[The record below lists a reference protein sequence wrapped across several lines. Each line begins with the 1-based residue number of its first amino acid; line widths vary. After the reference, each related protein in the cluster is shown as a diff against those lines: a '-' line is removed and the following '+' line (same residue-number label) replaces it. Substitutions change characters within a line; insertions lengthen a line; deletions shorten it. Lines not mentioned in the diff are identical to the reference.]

1 MQTEDGLLKVFSVGL
16 VLSTVFTAATL
27 ALATP
32 LTWAQYGLFGAYD
45 PRQQETLWNEAIYL
59 QSSGQHSEAIEK
71 LKRAAH
77 LSRINDGLNAKSQLP
92 YLRAEIVSHRA
103 LEQLAIADERQAYM
117 SRIETTTI
125 PSGPEKVE
133 ALLAQAE
140 WHQYALLH
148 DIDEEE
154 ETTARMTKAWNFYRR
169 ALNESIATYG
179 EESEALIPALEGMV
193 RAQYLL
199 ASHRGI
205 GAAMPGKMN
214 RDATNY
220 AAGKAFFKRGL
231 SVLVAMQQLNRDS
244 LGVSREI
251 QAEDLLRMGD
261 WAWWTGN
268 RMNAISFY
276 QDALAL
282 ANGKNLAESEETPS
296 ATEEAVLDKT
306 REELAG
312 DAETTLPSN
321 APKTEIPNG
330 ELGDTIAQIESTTIA
345 DVQQDLPEAAKLS
358 DPVVE
363 ASKDDAGQSE
373 AAMAASSAEPYPAF
387 RILDAPVA
395 LPAVP
400 GFDPVL
406 DIKQGEP
413 ADSDLVVSF
422 NISATGKAVNLERIQ
437 FPVVEGPRG
446 PERVLRRLKKM
457 RFRPVFEDGKPVES
471 ETITWVFEP
480 KYWAMP
486 GSVTTEAST

>member
-1 MQTEDGLLKVFSVGL
+1 MKVFSAGL
-16 VLSTVFTAATL
+16 ALSTALTVATL
-27 ALATP
+27 TLTAP
-32 LTWAQYGLFGAYD
+32 MTWAQDGLFGAYD

-103 LEQLAIADERQAYM
+103 LEQLAMADERQAYL
-117 SRIETTTI
+117 SRIESTTI

-140 WHQYALLH
+140 WHQYALLQN
-148 DIDEEE
+148 IDEEE
-154 ETTARMTKAWNFYRR
+154 ETTARMGKAWNFYRR

-199 ASHRGI
+199 AGHRGI
-205 GAAMPGKMN
+205 GAAMPGKMD

-220 AAGKAFFKRGL
+220 AAGKATFKRGL

-282 ANGKNLAESEETPS
+282 ANGENLAESEASASEESALDTANDEPEINAESTPTS
-296 ATEEAVLDKT
+296 
-306 REELAG
+306 
-312 DAETTLPSN
+312 DAPE
-321 APKTEIPNG
+321 TEISNTERAGSIAPN
-330 ELGDTIAQIESTTIA
+330 ESTLIA
-345 DVQQDLPEAAKLS
+345 DVQQDLSEAATLS
-358 DPVVE
+358 DSIVE
-363 ASKDDAGQSE
+363 APEDDGGQSE
-373 AAMAASSAEPYPAF
+373 SEMAASSTESYPVF
-387 RILDAPVA
+387 RILDIPVA

-413 ADSDLVVSF
+413 AEGDLVVSF

-437 FPVVEGPRG
+437 FPVVEGTRG

-457 RFRPVFEDGKPVES
+457 RFRPVFQDGKPVES

-480 KYWAMP
+480 KHWAMP
-486 GSVTTEAST
+486 GAVTTEAST

>member
-1 MQTEDGLLKVFSVGL
+1 MKVFSTGL
-16 VLSTVFTAATL
+16 ALSTALTVATL
-27 ALATP
+27 TLTAP
-32 LTWAQYGLFGAYD
+32 MTWAQDGLFGAYD
-45 PRQQETLWNEAIYL
+45 PRQQEDLWNEAIYL

-103 LEQLAIADERQAYM
+103 LEQLAMADERQAYL
-117 SRIETTTI
+117 SRIESTTI

-140 WHQYALLH
+140 WHQYALLQN
-148 DIDEEE
+148 IDEEE
-154 ETTARMTKAWNFYRR
+154 ETTARMGKAWNFYRR

-199 ASHRGI
+199 AGHRGI
-205 GAAMPGKMN
+205 GAAMPGKMD

-220 AAGKAFFKRGL
+220 AAGKATFKRGL

-276 QDALAL
+276 QEALSL
-282 ANGKNLAESEETPS
+282 ANGENLAESEAS
-296 ATEEAVLDKT
+296 ASEENALDT
-306 REELAG
+306 A
-312 DAETTLPSN
+312 
-321 APKTEIPNG
+321 NG
-330 ELGDTIAQIESTTIA
+330 ELEIDAESTPTSDAPETEISNTEAAGTIAPNKSTLNA
-345 DVQQDLPEAAKLS
+345 DVQKGLWEVAKLQ

-363 ASKDDAGQSE
+363 ALEDDDGQSE
-373 AAMAASSAEPYPAF
+373 SEIAASSTEPYPAF
-387 RILDAPVA
+387 RILDIPVA

-413 ADSDLVVSF
+413 AEGDLVVSF

-437 FPVVEGPRG
+437 FPVVEGTRG

-480 KYWAMP
+480 KHWAMP
-486 GSVTTEAST
+486 GSVATEAST

>member
-1 MQTEDGLLKVFSVGL
+1 MKVFSTGL
-16 VLSTVFTAATL
+16 ALSTALTVATL
-27 ALATP
+27 TLTAP
-32 LTWAQYGLFGAYD
+32 MTWAQDGLFGAYD

-103 LEQLAIADERQAYM
+103 LEQLAMADERQAYL
-117 SRIETTTI
+117 SRIESTTI

-140 WHQYALLH
+140 WHQYALLQN
-148 DIDEEE
+148 IDEEE
-154 ETTARMTKAWNFYRR
+154 ETTARMGKAWNFYRR

-199 ASHRGI
+199 AGHRGI
-205 GAAMPGKMN
+205 GAAMPGKMD

-220 AAGKAFFKRGL
+220 AAGKATFKRGL
-231 SVLVAMQQLNRDS
+231 SVLVAMQKLNRDS

-282 ANGKNLAESEETPS
+282 ANGENLAESEASASEESALDTANDEPEINAESTPTS
-296 ATEEAVLDKT
+296 
-306 REELAG
+306 
-312 DAETTLPSN
+312 DAPE
-321 APKTEIPNG
+321 TEISNTEPAG
-330 ELGDTIAQIESTTIA
+330 TIAPNESTLIA
-345 DVQQDLPEAAKLS
+345 DVQQDLSEAAKLQ

-363 ASKDDAGQSE
+363 APEDDGGQSE
-373 AAMAASSAEPYPAF
+373 SEMAASSTEPYPAF
-387 RILDAPVA
+387 RILDIPVA

-413 ADSDLVVSF
+413 AEGDLVVSF

-437 FPVVEGPRG
+437 FPVVEGTRG

-457 RFRPVFEDGKPVES
+457 RFRPVFEDGKPVQS

-480 KYWAMP
+480 KHWAMP
-486 GSVTTEAST
+486 GAVTTVAST

>member
-1 MQTEDGLLKVFSVGL
+1 MKVFSTGL
-16 VLSTVFTAATL
+16 ALSTALTVVTL
-27 ALATP
+27 TMNTP
-32 LTWAQYGLFGAYD
+32 LTWAQDGLFGAYD

-92 YLRAEIVSHRA
+92 YLRAEIISHRA
-103 LEQLAIADERQAYM
+103 LEQLGMADERQAYL
-117 SRIETTTI
+117 SRIESTTI

-140 WHQYALLH
+140 WHQYALLQA
-148 DIDEEE
+148 IDEKED
-154 ETTARMTKAWNFYRR
+154 TAARMGKAWNFYRR

-214 RDATNY
+214 RDTANSS
-220 AAGKAFFKRGL
+220 AGKISFKRGL
-231 SVLVAMQQLNRDS
+231 SLLVAMQVLNRDS

-268 RMNAISFY
+268 RINAISFY
-276 QDALAL
+276 RDALAL
-282 ANGKNLAESEETPS
+282 ANGESLAESEASPS
-296 ATEEAVLDKT
+296 EENDFDTESDDLED
-306 REELAG
+306 
-312 DAETTLPSN
+312 DNETTSPSD
-321 APKTEIPNG
+321 ALETEIPNSEPEG
-330 ELGDTIAQIESTTIA
+330 IAAQNESTLNA
-345 DVQQDLPEAAKLS
+345 DVQQGLSEVATLP
-358 DPVVE
+358 DPIVE
-363 ASKDDAGQSE
+363 ATEHDAGQSE
-373 AAMAASSAEPYPAF
+373 SEMAASSTEAYPIF
-387 RILDAPVA
+387 RILDTPVA

-413 ADSDLVVSF
+413 AEGDLVVSF

-437 FPVVEGPRG
+437 FPVVEGTRG

-457 RFRPVFEDGKPVES
+457 RFRPVFQDGKPVES

-480 KYWAMP
+480 KHWAMP
-486 GSVTTEAST
+486 GAVTTEAST

>member
-1 MQTEDGLLKVFSVGL
+1 MKVFSAGL
-16 VLSTVFTAATL
+16 ALSTALTVATL
-27 ALATP
+27 TLTAP
-32 LTWAQYGLFGAYD
+32 MTWAQDGLFGAYD

-103 LEQLAIADERQAYM
+103 LEQLAMADERQAYL
-117 SRIETTTI
+117 SRIESTTI

-140 WHQYALLH
+140 WHQYALLQN
-148 DIDEEE
+148 IDEEE
-154 ETTARMTKAWNFYRR
+154 ETTARMGKAWNFYRR

-199 ASHRGI
+199 AGHRGI
-205 GAAMPGKMN
+205 GAAMPGKMD

-220 AAGKAFFKRGL
+220 AAGKATFKRGL

-276 QDALAL
+276 QEALSL
-282 ANGKNLAESEETPS
+282 ANGETLADSEASASEEN
-296 ATEEAVLDKT
+296 ALDTASDKL
-306 REELAG
+306 EI
-312 DAETTLPSN
+312 DAETTPASDAPETEISN
-321 APKTEIPNG
+321 TEPAGTIAPKEPT
-330 ELGDTIAQIESTTIA
+330 LIA
-345 DVQQDLPEAAKLS
+345 DARQDLSEVATLS
-358 DPVVE
+358 DSIAE
-363 ASKDDAGQSE
+363 APEDDGGQSE
-373 AAMAASSAEPYPAF
+373 SEMAASSTEPYPAF
-387 RILDAPVA
+387 RILDIPVA

-413 ADSDLVVSF
+413 AEGDLVVSF

-437 FPVVEGPRG
+437 FPVVEGTRG

-457 RFRPVFEDGKPVES
+457 RFRPVFQDGKPVES

-480 KYWAMP
+480 KHWAMP
-486 GSVTTEAST
+486 GAVTTEAST

>member
-1 MQTEDGLLKVFSVGL
+1 MKVFSAGL
-16 VLSTVFTAATL
+16 ALSTALTAATL
-27 ALATP
+27 ALTAP
-32 LTWAQYGLFGAYD
+32 LTRAQDGLFGAYD

-59 QSSGQHSEAIEK
+59 QSSGQHNEAIEK

-77 LSRINDGLNAKSQLP
+77 VSRINDGLNAKSQLP
-92 YLRAEIVSHRA
+92 FVRAEIASHRA
-103 LEQLAIADERQAYM
+103 LAQLANADERQAYL
-117 SRIETTTI
+117 SRIESTTI
-125 PSGPEKVE
+125 PSGPEKVK

-140 WHQYALLH
+140 WHQYALLQ

-154 ETTARMTKAWNFYRR
+154 ETTARMGKAWSFYRR

-205 GAAMPGKMN
+205 GAAMPGKMD

-220 AAGKAFFKRGL
+220 AAGKVTFKRGL
-231 SVLVAMQQLNRDS
+231 SVLVAMQQLNRDR

-251 QAEDLLRMGD
+251 QAEDLIRMGD

-282 ANGKNLAESEETPS
+282 ANGETSAESEETPS
-296 ATEEAVLDKT
+296 ASKESLDT
-306 REELAG
+306 ATDELEG
-312 DAETTLPSN
+312 DAETTPPSDV
-321 APKTEIPNG
+321 PETQIPNA
-330 ELGDTIAQIESTTIA
+330 EPAETIAQNESTSIT
-345 DVQQDLPEAAKLS
+345 DVQQKLS
-358 DPVVE
+358 E
-363 ASKDDAGQSE
+363 ALELSDAIDEAFKDNAEQSE
-373 AAMAASSAEPYPAF
+373 AAMSASSTEIYPTF

-406 DIKQGEP
+406 DVKQGEP
-413 ADSDLVVSF
+413 AQSDLVVSF
-422 NISATGKAVNLERIQ
+422 NISATGKVVNLERIQ
-437 FPVVEGPRG
+437 FPLVEGTRG

-486 GSVTTEAST
+486 GSVSTEAST

>member
-1 MQTEDGLLKVFSVGL
+1 MKVFSTGL
-16 VLSTVFTAATL
+16 ALSTALTVATL
-27 ALATP
+27 TLTVP
-32 LTWAQYGLFGAYD
+32 MTWAQDGLFGAYD
-45 PRQQETLWNEAIYL
+45 PRQQEDLWNEAIYL

-103 LEQLAIADERQAYM
+103 LEQLTMADERQAYL
-117 SRIETTTI
+117 SRIESTTI

-140 WHQYALLH
+140 WHQYALLQN
-148 DIDEEE
+148 IDEEE
-154 ETTARMTKAWNFYRR
+154 ETTARMGKAWNFYRR

-199 ASHRGI
+199 AGHRGI
-205 GAAMPGKMN
+205 GAAMPGKMD

-220 AAGKAFFKRGL
+220 AAGKATFKRGL

-276 QDALAL
+276 QEALSL
-282 ANGKNLAESEETPS
+282 ANGENLAESEAS
-296 ATEEAVLDKT
+296 ASEENALDT
-306 REELAG
+306 ANDELEI
-312 DAETTLPSN
+312 DAESTPTSD
-321 APKTEIPNG
+321 APETEIANTEPAG
-330 ELGDTIAQIESTTIA
+330 TIAPTVSTLNA
-345 DVQQDLPEAAKLS
+345 DVQKGLPEVAKLQ

-363 ASKDDAGQSE
+363 ALEDDAGQPDSK
-373 AAMAASSAEPYPAF
+373 MAASSTESYPAF
-387 RILDAPVA
+387 RILDIPVA

-413 ADSDLVVSF
+413 AEGDLVVSF

-437 FPVVEGPRG
+437 FPLVEGTRG

-480 KYWAMP
+480 KHWAMP
-486 GSVTTEAST
+486 GAVTTEAST

>member
-1 MQTEDGLLKVFSVGL
+1 MKGFSTGLA
-16 VLSTVFTAATL
+16 LSTALTVATL
-27 ALATP
+27 TLTAP
-32 LTWAQYGLFGAYD
+32 MTWAQDGLFGAYD
-45 PRQQETLWNEAIYL
+45 PRQQEDLWNEAIYL

-103 LEQLAIADERQAYM
+103 LEQLAMADERQAYL
-117 SRIETTTI
+117 SRIESTTI

-140 WHQYALLH
+140 WHQYALLQN
-148 DIDEEE
+148 IDEEE
-154 ETTARMTKAWNFYRR
+154 ETTARMGKAWNFYRR

-199 ASHRGI
+199 AGHRGI
-205 GAAMPGKMN
+205 GAAMPGKMD

-220 AAGKAFFKRGL
+220 AAGKATFKRGL

-276 QDALAL
+276 QEALSL
-282 ANGKNLAESEETPS
+282 ANGENLAESEAS
-296 ATEEAVLDKT
+296 ASEENALDT
-306 REELAG
+306 ANDELEI
-312 DAETTLPSN
+312 DAESTPTSD
-321 APKTEIPNG
+321 APETEISNTEPAG
-330 ELGDTIAQIESTTIA
+330 TIAPTVSTLNA
-345 DVQQDLPEAAKLS
+345 DVQKGLPEVAKLQ

-363 ASKDDAGQSE
+363 ALEDDAGQPESE
-373 AAMAASSAEPYPAF
+373 MAASSTEPYPAF
-387 RILDAPVA
+387 RILDIPVA

-413 ADSDLVVSF
+413 AEGDLVVSF

-437 FPVVEGPRG
+437 FPLVEGTRG

-480 KYWAMP
+480 KHWAMP
-486 GSVTTEAST
+486 GSVATEAST

>member
-1 MQTEDGLLKVFSVGL
+1 MKVFSTGL
-16 VLSTVFTAATL
+16 ALSTALTVATL
-27 ALATP
+27 TLNAP
-32 LTWAQYGLFGAYD
+32 MTWAQDGLFGAYD

-103 LEQLAIADERQAYM
+103 LEQLAMADERQAYL
-117 SRIETTTI
+117 SRIESTTI

-140 WHQYALLH
+140 WHQYALLQN
-148 DIDEEE
+148 IDEEE
-154 ETTARMTKAWNFYRR
+154 ETTARMGKAWNFYRR

-179 EESEALIPALEGMV
+179 DESEALIPALEGMV

-199 ASHRGI
+199 AGHRGI
-205 GAAMPGKMN
+205 GAAMPGKMD

-220 AAGKAFFKRGL
+220 AAGKATFKRGL

-276 QDALAL
+276 QEALSL
-282 ANGKNLAESEETPS
+282 ANGETLADSEASASEEN
-296 ATEEAVLDKT
+296 ALDTASDKL
-306 REELAG
+306 EI
-312 DAETTLPSN
+312 DAETTPASDAPETEISN
-321 APKTEIPNG
+321 TEPAGTIAPKEPT
-330 ELGDTIAQIESTTIA
+330 LIA
-345 DVQQDLPEAAKLS
+345 DARQDLSEVATLS
-358 DPVVE
+358 DSIAE
-363 ASKDDAGQSE
+363 APEDDGGQSE
-373 AAMAASSAEPYPAF
+373 SEMAASSTEPYPAF
-387 RILDAPVA
+387 RILDIPVA

-413 ADSDLVVSF
+413 AEGDLVVSF

-437 FPVVEGPRG
+437 FPVVEGTRG

-457 RFRPVFEDGKPVES
+457 RFRPVFQDGKPVES

-480 KYWAMP
+480 KHWAMP
-486 GSVTTEAST
+486 GAVTTEAST

>member
-1 MQTEDGLLKVFSVGL
+1 MKVFSTGL
-16 VLSTVFTAATL
+16 ALSTALTVATL
-27 ALATP
+27 TLTAP
-32 LTWAQYGLFGAYD
+32 MTWAQDGLFGAYD
-45 PRQQETLWNEAIYL
+45 PRQQEDLWNEAIYL

-103 LEQLAIADERQAYM
+103 LEQLAMADERQAYL
-117 SRIETTTI
+117 SRIESTTI

-140 WHQYALLH
+140 WHQYALLQN
-148 DIDEEE
+148 IDEEE
-154 ETTARMTKAWNFYRR
+154 ETTARMGKAWNFYRR

-199 ASHRGI
+199 AGHRGI
-205 GAAMPGKMN
+205 GAAMPGKMD

-220 AAGKAFFKRGL
+220 AAGKATFKRGL

-276 QDALAL
+276 QEALSL
-282 ANGKNLAESEETPS
+282 ANGENLAESEAS
-296 ATEEAVLDKT
+296 ASEENALDT
-306 REELAG
+306 A
-312 DAETTLPSN
+312 
-321 APKTEIPNG
+321 NG
-330 ELGDTIAQIESTTIA
+330 ELEIDAESTPTSDAPETEISNTEAAGTIAPNESTLNA
-345 DVQQDLPEAAKLS
+345 DVQKGLSEVAKLQ

-363 ASKDDAGQSE
+363 ALEDDDGQSE
-373 AAMAASSAEPYPAF
+373 SEIAASSTEPYPAF
-387 RILDAPVA
+387 RILDIPVA

-413 ADSDLVVSF
+413 AEGDLVVSF

-437 FPVVEGPRG
+437 FPLVEGTRG

-480 KYWAMP
+480 KHWAMP
-486 GSVTTEAST
+486 GSVATEAST

>member
-1 MQTEDGLLKVFSVGL
+1 MKVFSTGL
-16 VLSTVFTAATL
+16 ALSTALTVATL
-27 ALATP
+27 TLTAP
-32 LTWAQYGLFGAYD
+32 MTWAQDGLFGAYD

-103 LEQLAIADERQAYM
+103 LEQLAMADERQAYL
-117 SRIETTTI
+117 SRIESTTI

-140 WHQYALLH
+140 WHQYALLQN
-148 DIDEEE
+148 IDEEE
-154 ETTARMTKAWNFYRR
+154 ETTARMGKAWNFYRR

-199 ASHRGI
+199 AGHRGI
-205 GAAMPGKMN
+205 GAAMPGKMD

-220 AAGKAFFKRGL
+220 AAGKATFKRGL

-276 QDALAL
+276 QEALSL
-282 ANGKNLAESEETPS
+282 ANGETLADSEASASEEN
-296 ATEEAVLDKT
+296 ALDTASDKL
-306 REELAG
+306 EI
-312 DAETTLPSN
+312 DAETTPASDAPETEISN
-321 APKTEIPNG
+321 TEPAGTIAPKEPT
-330 ELGDTIAQIESTTIA
+330 LIA
-345 DVQQDLPEAAKLS
+345 DARQDLSEVATLS
-358 DPVVE
+358 DSIAE
-363 ASKDDAGQSE
+363 APEDDGGQSE
-373 AAMAASSAEPYPAF
+373 SEMAASSTEPYPAF
-387 RILDAPVA
+387 RILDIPVA

-413 ADSDLVVSF
+413 AEGDLVVSF

-437 FPVVEGPRG
+437 FPVVEGTRG

-457 RFRPVFEDGKPVES
+457 RFRPVFQDGKPVES

-480 KYWAMP
+480 KHWAMP
-486 GSVTTEAST
+486 GAVTTEAST

>member
-1 MQTEDGLLKVFSVGL
+1 VKVFSTGL
-16 VLSTVFTAATL
+16 ALSTALTVATL
-27 ALATP
+27 TLTVP
-32 LTWAQYGLFGAYD
+32 MTWAQDGLFGAYD
-45 PRQQETLWNEAIYL
+45 PRQQEDLWNEAIYL

-103 LEQLAIADERQAYM
+103 LEQLTMADERQAYL
-117 SRIETTTI
+117 SRIESTTI
-125 PSGPEKVE
+125 ASGPEKVE

-140 WHQYALLH
+140 WHQYALLQN
-148 DIDEEE
+148 IDEEE
-154 ETTARMTKAWNFYRR
+154 ETTARMGKAWNFYRR

-199 ASHRGI
+199 AGHRGI
-205 GAAMPGKMN
+205 GAAMPGKMD

-220 AAGKAFFKRGL
+220 AAGKATFKRGL

-276 QDALAL
+276 QEALSL
-282 ANGKNLAESEETPS
+282 ANGENLAESEAS
-296 ATEEAVLDKT
+296 ASEENALDT
-306 REELAG
+306 ANDELEI
-312 DAETTLPSN
+312 DAESTPTSD
-321 APKTEIPNG
+321 APETEISNTEPAG
-330 ELGDTIAQIESTTIA
+330 TIAPTVSTLNA
-345 DVQQDLPEAAKLS
+345 DVQKGLSEVAKLQ

-363 ASKDDAGQSE
+363 ALEDDAGQPESE
-373 AAMAASSAEPYPAF
+373 MAASSTEPYPAF
-387 RILDAPVA
+387 RILDIPVA

-413 ADSDLVVSF
+413 AEGDLVVSF

-437 FPVVEGPRG
+437 FPLVEGTRG

-480 KYWAMP
+480 KHWAMP
-486 GSVTTEAST
+486 GSVATEAST

>member
-1 MQTEDGLLKVFSVGL
+1 VKVFSTGL
-16 VLSTVFTAATL
+16 ALSTALTVATL
-27 ALATP
+27 TLTAP
-32 LTWAQYGLFGAYD
+32 MTWAQDGLFGAYD

-92 YLRAEIVSHRA
+92 YLRAEIASHRA
-103 LEQLAIADERQAYM
+103 LEQLAIADERQAYL
-117 SRIETTTI
+117 SRIESTTI

-140 WHQYALLH
+140 WHQYALLQ

-154 ETTARMTKAWNFYRR
+154 ETTARMGKAWNFYRR

-179 EESEALIPALEGMV
+179 EESAALIPALEGMV

-205 GAAMPGKMN
+205 GAAMPGKMD

-220 AAGKAFFKRGL
+220 AAGKATFNRGL
-231 SVLVAMQQLNRDS
+231 SVLVAMQKLNRDS

-282 ANGKNLAESEETPS
+282 ANGESLAEGEASPSEEN
-296 ATEEAVLDKT
+296 AFDTESDDLEVDT
-306 REELAG
+306 
-312 DAETTLPSN
+312 ETTSPSD
-321 APKTEIPNG
+321 ALEAAIPNTEPEG
-330 ELGDTIAQIESTTIA
+330 FVAQNESTLNVN
-345 DVQQDLPEAAKLS
+345 VQQGLSEVATLS
-358 DPVVE
+358 DPIVE
-363 ASKDDAGQSE
+363 ATEDDAGQSE
-373 AAMAASSAEPYPAF
+373 SEMAASSTGPYPAF
-387 RILDAPVA
+387 RILDIPVA

-413 ADSDLVVSF
+413 AEGDLVVSF
-422 NISATGKAVNLERIQ
+422 NISATGRAVNLERIQ
-437 FPVVEGPRG
+437 FPVVEGTRG

-457 RFRPVFEDGKPVES
+457 RFRPVFEEGKPVES
-471 ETITWVFEP
+471 ERITWVFEP
-480 KYWAMP
+480 KHWAMP
-486 GSVTTEAST
+486 RSVTTEAST

>member
-1 MQTEDGLLKVFSVGL
+1 MKVFSTGL
-16 VLSTVFTAATL
+16 ALSTALTVATL
-27 ALATP
+27 TLTAP
-32 LTWAQYGLFGAYD
+32 MTWAQDGLFGAYD

-103 LEQLAIADERQAYM
+103 LEQLAMADERQAYL
-117 SRIETTTI
+117 SRIESTTI

-140 WHQYALLH
+140 WHQYALLQN
-148 DIDEEE
+148 IDEEE
-154 ETTARMTKAWNFYRR
+154 ETTARMGKAWNFYRR
-169 ALNESIATYG
+169 ALDESIATYG
-179 EESEALIPALEGMV
+179 DESEALIPALEGMV

-199 ASHRGI
+199 AGHRGI
-205 GAAMPGKMN
+205 GAAMPGKMD

-220 AAGKAFFKRGL
+220 AAGKATFKRGL

-276 QDALAL
+276 QEALSL
-282 ANGKNLAESEETPS
+282 ANGETLADSEASASEEN
-296 ATEEAVLDKT
+296 ALDTASDKL
-306 REELAG
+306 EI
-312 DAETTLPSN
+312 DAETTPASDAPETEISN
-321 APKTEIPNG
+321 TEPAGTIAPKEPT
-330 ELGDTIAQIESTTIA
+330 LIA
-345 DVQQDLPEAAKLS
+345 DARQDLSEVATLS
-358 DPVVE
+358 DSIAE
-363 ASKDDAGQSE
+363 APEDDGGQSE
-373 AAMAASSAEPYPAF
+373 SEMAASSTEPYPAF
-387 RILDAPVA
+387 RILDIPVA

-413 ADSDLVVSF
+413 AEGDLVVSF

-437 FPVVEGPRG
+437 FPVVEGTRG

-457 RFRPVFEDGKPVES
+457 RFRPVFEDGIPVES

-480 KYWAMP
+480 KHWAMP
-486 GSVTTEAST
+486 GAVTTEAST

>member
-1 MQTEDGLLKVFSVGL
+1 MKVFSTGL
-16 VLSTVFTAATL
+16 ALSTALTVATL
-27 ALATP
+27 TLTAP
-32 LTWAQYGLFGAYD
+32 MTWAQDGLFGAYD

-103 LEQLAIADERQAYM
+103 LEQLAMADERQAYL
-117 SRIETTTI
+117 SRIESTTI

-140 WHQYALLH
+140 WHQYALLQN
-148 DIDEEE
+148 IDEEE
-154 ETTARMTKAWNFYRR
+154 ETTARMGKAWNFYRR

-199 ASHRGI
+199 AGHRGI
-205 GAAMPGKMN
+205 GAAMPGKMD

-220 AAGKAFFKRGL
+220 AAGKATFKRGL

-276 QDALAL
+276 QEALSL
-282 ANGKNLAESEETPS
+282 ANGETLADSEASASEEN
-296 ATEEAVLDKT
+296 ALDTASDKL
-306 REELAG
+306 EI
-312 DAETTLPSN
+312 DAETTPASDAPETEISN
-321 APKTEIPNG
+321 TEPAGTIAPKQPT
-330 ELGDTIAQIESTTIA
+330 LIA
-345 DVQQDLPEAAKLS
+345 DARQDLSEVATLS
-358 DPVVE
+358 DSIAE
-363 ASKDDAGQSE
+363 APEDDGGQSE
-373 AAMAASSAEPYPAF
+373 SEMAASSTEPYPAF
-387 RILDAPVA
+387 RILDIPVA

-413 ADSDLVVSF
+413 AEGDLVVSF

-437 FPVVEGPRG
+437 FPVVEGTRG

-457 RFRPVFEDGKPVES
+457 RFRPVFQDGKPVES

-480 KYWAMP
+480 KHWAMP
-486 GSVTTEAST
+486 GAVTTEAST

>member
-1 MQTEDGLLKVFSVGL
+1 M
-16 VLSTVFTAATL
+16 
-27 ALATP
+27 
-32 LTWAQYGLFGAYD
+32 TWAQDGLFGAYD
-45 PRQQETLWNEAIYL
+45 PRQQEDLWNEAIYL

-103 LEQLAIADERQAYM
+103 LEQLTMADERQAYL
-117 SRIETTTI
+117 SRIESTTI

-140 WHQYALLH
+140 WHQYALLQN
-148 DIDEEE
+148 IDEEE
-154 ETTARMTKAWNFYRR
+154 ETTARMGKAWNFYRR

-199 ASHRGI
+199 AGHRGI
-205 GAAMPGKMN
+205 GAAMPGKMD

-220 AAGKAFFKRGL
+220 AAGKATFKRGL

-276 QDALAL
+276 QEALSL
-282 ANGKNLAESEETPS
+282 ANGENLAESEAS
-296 ATEEAVLDKT
+296 ASEENALDT
-306 REELAG
+306 A
-312 DAETTLPSN
+312 
-321 APKTEIPNG
+321 NG
-330 ELGDTIAQIESTTIA
+330 ELEIDAESTPTSDAPETEISNTEPAGTIAPTVSTLNA
-345 DVQQDLPEAAKLS
+345 DVQKGLPEVAKLQ

-363 ASKDDAGQSE
+363 ALEDDAGQPESE
-373 AAMAASSAEPYPAF
+373 MAASSTEPYPAF
-387 RILDAPVA
+387 RILDIPVA

-413 ADSDLVVSF
+413 AEGDLVVSF

-437 FPVVEGPRG
+437 FPLVEGTRG

-480 KYWAMP
+480 KHWAMP
-486 GSVTTEAST
+486 GSVATEAST

>member
-1 MQTEDGLLKVFSVGL
+1 VKVFSTGL
-16 VLSTVFTAATL
+16 ALSTALTVATL
-27 ALATP
+27 TLTAP
-32 LTWAQYGLFGAYD
+32 MTWAQDGLFGAYD

-92 YLRAEIVSHRA
+92 YLRAEIASHRA
-103 LEQLAIADERQAYM
+103 LEQLAMADERQAYL
-117 SRIETTTI
+117 SRIESTTI

-140 WHQYALLH
+140 WHQYALLQ

-154 ETTARMTKAWNFYRR
+154 ETTARMGKAWNFYRR

-179 EESEALIPALEGMV
+179 EESAALIPALEGMV

-205 GAAMPGKMN
+205 GAAMPGKMD

-220 AAGKAFFKRGL
+220 AAGKATFKRGL
-231 SVLVAMQQLNRDS
+231 SVLVAMQKLNRDS

-282 ANGKNLAESEETPS
+282 ANGESLAEGEASPSEEN
-296 ATEEAVLDKT
+296 AFDTESDDLEDDT
-306 REELAG
+306 
-312 DAETTLPSN
+312 ETTSPSD
-321 APKTEIPNG
+321 ALEAAIPNTEPEG
-330 ELGDTIAQIESTTIA
+330 FVAQNESTLNVN
-345 DVQQDLPEAAKLS
+345 VQQGLSEVATLS
-358 DPVVE
+358 DPIAE
-363 ASKDDAGQSE
+363 ATEDDAGQSE
-373 AAMAASSAEPYPAF
+373 SEMAASSTGPYPAF
-387 RILDAPVA
+387 RILDIPVA

-413 ADSDLVVSF
+413 AEGDLVVSF

-437 FPVVEGPRG
+437 FPVVEGTRG

-457 RFRPVFEDGKPVES
+457 RFRPVFEEGKPVKS
-471 ETITWVFEP
+471 ERITWVFEP
-480 KYWAMP
+480 KHWAMP
-486 GSVTTEAST
+486 RSVTTEAST

>member
-1 MQTEDGLLKVFSVGL
+1 MKVFSTGL
-16 VLSTVFTAATL
+16 ALSTAFTVATL
-27 ALATP
+27 TLTVP
-32 LTWAQYGLFGAYD
+32 MTWAQDGLFGAYD
-45 PRQQETLWNEAIYL
+45 PRQQETLWNEAINL
-59 QSSGQHSEAIEK
+59 QSSGQHGEAIEK

-103 LEQLAIADERQAYM
+103 LEQLAMADERQAYL
-117 SRIETTTI
+117 SRIESTTI
-125 PSGPEKVE
+125 PSGPEKIE

-140 WHQYALLH
+140 WHQYALLQ

-154 ETTARMTKAWNFYRR
+154 ETTARMGKAWNFYRR

-205 GAAMPGKMN
+205 GAAMPGKMD

-220 AAGKAFFKRGL
+220 AAGKATFKRGL

-276 QDALAL
+276 RDALAL
-282 ANGKNLAESEETPS
+282 ANGETLAESEAPAS
-296 ATEEAVLDKT
+296 EENALDT
-306 REELAG
+306 ASDELEI
-312 DAETTLPSN
+312 DDETTTN
-321 APKTEIPNG
+321 DAPETEISNTEPAGSITPN
-330 ELGDTIAQIESTTIA
+330 ESTLIT
-345 DVQQDLPEAAKLS
+345 DVQQDLLEAAKLQ

-363 ASKDDAGQSE
+363 ALEDDTGQSE
-373 AAMAASSAEPYPAF
+373 SEMAASSTETYPTF
-387 RILDAPVA
+387 RILDIPVA
-395 LPAVP
+395 LPALP

-413 ADSDLVVSF
+413 AEGDLVVSF
-422 NISATGKAVNLERIQ
+422 NISATGKAVNLERLQ
-437 FPVVEGPRG
+437 FPVVEGTRG

-480 KYWAMP
+480 KHWAMP
-486 GSVTTEAST
+486 GAVTTEAST

>member
-1 MQTEDGLLKVFSVGL
+1 MKVFSAGL
-16 VLSTVFTAATL
+16 ALSTALTVATL
-27 ALATP
+27 TLTAP
-32 LTWAQYGLFGAYD
+32 MTWAQDGLFGAYD

-103 LEQLAIADERQAYM
+103 LEQLAMADERQAYL
-117 SRIETTTI
+117 SRIESTTI

-140 WHQYALLH
+140 WHQYALLQN
-148 DIDEEE
+148 IDEEE
-154 ETTARMTKAWNFYRR
+154 ETTARMGKAWNFYRR

-199 ASHRGI
+199 AGHRGI
-205 GAAMPGKMN
+205 GAAMPGKMD

-220 AAGKAFFKRGL
+220 AAGKATFKRGL

-282 ANGKNLAESEETPS
+282 ANGENLAESEASASEESALDTANDEPEINAESTPTS
-296 ATEEAVLDKT
+296 
-306 REELAG
+306 
-312 DAETTLPSN
+312 DAPE
-321 APKTEIPNG
+321 TEISNTERAG
-330 ELGDTIAQIESTTIA
+330 TIAPNESTLIA
-345 DVQQDLPEAAKLS
+345 DVQQDLSGAAKLQ
-358 DPVVE
+358 DTVVE
-363 ASKDDAGQSE
+363 APEDDGGQSE
-373 AAMAASSAEPYPAF
+373 SEMAASSTEPYPAF
-387 RILDAPVA
+387 RILDIPVA

-413 ADSDLVVSF
+413 AEGDLVVSF

-437 FPVVEGPRG
+437 FPVVEGTRG

-457 RFRPVFEDGKPVES
+457 RFRPVFQDGKPVES

-480 KYWAMP
+480 KHWAMP
-486 GSVTTEAST
+486 GAVTTEAST

>member
-1 MQTEDGLLKVFSVGL
+1 MKVFSTGL
-16 VLSTVFTAATL
+16 ALSTALTVATL
-27 ALATP
+27 TLTAP
-32 LTWAQYGLFGAYD
+32 MTWAQDGLFGAYD
-45 PRQQETLWNEAIYL
+45 PRQQEDLWNEAIYL

-103 LEQLAIADERQAYM
+103 LEQLAMADERQAYL
-117 SRIETTTI
+117 SRIESTTI

-140 WHQYALLH
+140 WHQYALLQN
-148 DIDEEE
+148 IDEEE
-154 ETTARMTKAWNFYRR
+154 ETTARMGKAWNFYRR

-199 ASHRGI
+199 AGHRGI
-205 GAAMPGKMN
+205 GAAMPGKMD

-220 AAGKAFFKRGL
+220 AAGKATFKRGL

-276 QDALAL
+276 QEALSL
-282 ANGKNLAESEETPS
+282 ANGENLAESEAS
-296 ATEEAVLDKT
+296 ASEENALDT
-306 REELAG
+306 ANDELEI
-312 DAETTLPSN
+312 DAESTPTSD
-321 APKTEIPNG
+321 APETEISNTEPAG
-330 ELGDTIAQIESTTIA
+330 TIAPTVSTLNA
-345 DVQQDLPEAAKLS
+345 DVQKGLSEVAKLQ

-363 ASKDDAGQSE
+363 ALEDDAGQPESE
-373 AAMAASSAEPYPAF
+373 MAASSTEPYPAF
-387 RILDAPVA
+387 RILDIPVA

-413 ADSDLVVSF
+413 AEGDLVVSF

-437 FPVVEGPRG
+437 FPLVEGTRG

-480 KYWAMP
+480 KHWAMP
-486 GSVTTEAST
+486 GSVATEAST

>member
-1 MQTEDGLLKVFSVGL
+1 M
-16 VLSTVFTAATL
+16 
-27 ALATP
+27 
-32 LTWAQYGLFGAYD
+32 TWAQDGLFGAYD

-103 LEQLAIADERQAYM
+103 LEQLAMADERQAYL
-117 SRIETTTI
+117 SRIESTTI

-140 WHQYALLH
+140 WHQYALLQN
-148 DIDEEE
+148 IDEEE
-154 ETTARMTKAWNFYRR
+154 ETTARMGKAWNFYRR

-199 ASHRGI
+199 AGHRGI
-205 GAAMPGKMN
+205 GAAMPGKMD

-220 AAGKAFFKRGL
+220 AAGKATFKRGL
-231 SVLVAMQQLNRDS
+231 SVLVAMQKLNRDS
-244 LGVSREI
+244 LGVSRET

-282 ANGKNLAESEETPS
+282 ANGENLAESEAS
-296 ATEEAVLDKT
+296 ASEESALDT
-306 REELAG
+306 ANDELEI
-312 DAETTLPSN
+312 DAESTRTSD
-321 APKTEIPNG
+321 APETEISNTEPAG
-330 ELGDTIAQIESTTIA
+330 TIATNESTLNA
-345 DVQQDLPEAAKLS
+345 GVQQQGVSEAAKLQ
-358 DPVVE
+358 DPVIE
-363 ASKDDAGQSE
+363 ALEDDAGQSE
-373 AAMAASSAEPYPAF
+373 SEMAALSTEPYPAF
-387 RILDAPVA
+387 RILDIPVP
-395 LPAVP
+395 LPAIP

-413 ADSDLVVSF
+413 AEGDLVVSF
-422 NISATGKAVNLERIQ
+422 NISATGKVVNLERIQ
-437 FPVVEGPRG
+437 FPVVEGTTG
-446 PERVLRRLKKM
+446 PERVLRRMKKM

-471 ETITWVFEP
+471 ETVTWVFEP
-480 KYWAMP
+480 KHWAMP
-486 GSVTTEAST
+486 GAVTTEAST

>member
-1 MQTEDGLLKVFSVGL
+1 MKVFSTGL
-16 VLSTVFTAATL
+16 ALSTALTVATL
-27 ALATP
+27 TLTAP
-32 LTWAQYGLFGAYD
+32 MTWAQDGLFGAYD

-103 LEQLAIADERQAYM
+103 LEQLAMADERQAYL
-117 SRIETTTI
+117 SRIESTTI

-140 WHQYALLH
+140 WHQYALLQN
-148 DIDEEE
+148 IDEEE
-154 ETTARMTKAWNFYRR
+154 ETTARMGKAWNFYRR

-199 ASHRGI
+199 AGHRGI
-205 GAAMPGKMN
+205 GAAMPGKMD

-220 AAGKAFFKRGL
+220 AAGKATFKRGL

-276 QDALAL
+276 QEALSL
-282 ANGKNLAESEETPS
+282 ANGETLADSEASASEEN
-296 ATEEAVLDKT
+296 ALDTASDKL
-306 REELAG
+306 EI
-312 DAETTLPSN
+312 DAETTPASDAPETEISN
-321 APKTEIPNG
+321 TEPAGTIAPKEPT
-330 ELGDTIAQIESTTIA
+330 LIA
-345 DVQQDLPEAAKLS
+345 DARQDLSEVATLS
-358 DPVVE
+358 DSIAE
-363 ASKDDAGQSE
+363 APEDDGGQSE
-373 AAMAASSAEPYPAF
+373 SEMAASSTEPYPAF
-387 RILDAPVA
+387 RILDIPVA

-413 ADSDLVVSF
+413 AEGDLVVSF
-422 NISATGKAVNLERIQ
+422 NISATGKVVNLERIQ
-437 FPVVEGPRG
+437 FPVVEGSRG
-446 PERVLRRLKKM
+446 PERVLRRMKKM

-480 KYWAMP
+480 KHWAMP
-486 GSVTTEAST
+486 GALTTEAST

>member
-1 MQTEDGLLKVFSVGL
+1 MKVFSTGL
-16 VLSTVFTAATL
+16 ALSTALTVATL
-27 ALATP
+27 TLTAP
-32 LTWAQYGLFGAYD
+32 MTWAQDGLFGAYD
-45 PRQQETLWNEAIYL
+45 PRQQEDLWNEAIYL

-103 LEQLAIADERQAYM
+103 LEQLAMADERQAYL
-117 SRIETTTI
+117 SRIESTTI

-140 WHQYALLH
+140 WHQYALLQN
-148 DIDEEE
+148 IDEEE
-154 ETTARMTKAWNFYRR
+154 ETTARMGKAWNFYRR

-199 ASHRGI
+199 AGHRGI
-205 GAAMPGKMN
+205 GAAMPGKMD

-220 AAGKAFFKRGL
+220 AAGKATFKRGL

-276 QDALAL
+276 QEALSL
-282 ANGKNLAESEETPS
+282 ANGENLAESEAS
-296 ATEEAVLDKT
+296 ASEENALDT
-306 REELAG
+306 ANDELEI
-312 DAETTLPSN
+312 DAESTPTSD
-321 APKTEIPNG
+321 APETEISNTEAAG
-330 ELGDTIAQIESTTIA
+330 TIAPNESTLNA
-345 DVQQDLPEAAKLS
+345 DVQKGLSEVAKLQ

-363 ASKDDAGQSE
+363 ALEDDAGQPESE
-373 AAMAASSAEPYPAF
+373 MAASSTEPYPAF
-387 RILDAPVA
+387 RILDIPVA

-413 ADSDLVVSF
+413 AEGDLVVSF

-437 FPVVEGPRG
+437 FPLVEGTRG

-480 KYWAMP
+480 KHWAMP
-486 GSVTTEAST
+486 GSVATEAST

>member
-1 MQTEDGLLKVFSVGL
+1 MKVFSTGLALSTALTLATLTLTAPLTWSQDGLL
-16 VLSTVFTAATL
+16 
-27 ALATP
+27 
-32 LTWAQYGLFGAYD
+32 GAYD
-45 PRQQETLWNEAIYL
+45 PRQQETLWNEAISL

-103 LEQLAIADERQAYM
+103 LEQLAMADERQAYL
-117 SRIETTTI
+117 SRIESTTI

-140 WHQYALLH
+140 WHQYALLQ

-154 ETTARMTKAWNFYRR
+154 ETTARMGKAWNFYRR

-179 EESEALIPALEGMV
+179 EESEALIPALEGMI

-205 GAAMPGKMN
+205 GAAMPGNMD

-220 AAGKAFFKRGL
+220 AAGKAAFKRGL
-231 SVLVAMQQLNRDS
+231 GVLVAMQQLNRDR

-251 QAEDLLRMGD
+251 QAEDLIRMGD

-282 ANGKNLAESEETPS
+282 ANGESLAKSEAPASEENALDTASGESEIGDETAPTS
-296 ATEEAVLDKT
+296 GA
-306 REELAG
+306 
-312 DAETTLPSN
+312 AETEISN
-321 APKTEIPNG
+321 TEDAG
-330 ELGDTIAQIESTTIA
+330 TIAPNESTLIA
-345 DVQQDLPEAAKLS
+345 NVQQDLSEAVTLP
-358 DPVVE
+358 DPVAE
-363 ASKDDAGQSE
+363 PPKDDAGESE
-373 AAMAASSAEPYPAF
+373 AAMAVSSTEAHPTF

-413 ADSDLVVSF
+413 AEGDLVVSF
-422 NISATGKAVNLERIQ
+422 NISATGKAVNLQRIQ
-437 FPVVEGPRG
+437 FPVVEGTRG

-457 RFRPVFEDGKPVES
+457 RFRPVFEDGNPVES

-480 KYWAMP
+480 KHWAMP
-486 GSVTTEAST
+486 GSSTTEAST

>member
-1 MQTEDGLLKVFSVGL
+1 MKVFSTGL
-16 VLSTVFTAATL
+16 ALSTALTVATL
-27 ALATP
+27 TLTAP
-32 LTWAQYGLFGAYD
+32 MTWAQDGLFGAYD
-45 PRQQETLWNEAIYL
+45 PRQQEDLWNEAIYL

-103 LEQLAIADERQAYM
+103 LEQLAMADERQAYL
-117 SRIETTTI
+117 SRIESTTI

-140 WHQYALLH
+140 WHQYALLQN
-148 DIDEEE
+148 IDEEE
-154 ETTARMTKAWNFYRR
+154 ETTARMGKAWNFYRR

-199 ASHRGI
+199 AGHRGI
-205 GAAMPGKMN
+205 GAAMPGKMD

-220 AAGKAFFKRGL
+220 AAGKATFKRGL

-276 QDALAL
+276 QEALSL
-282 ANGKNLAESEETPS
+282 ANGENLAESEAS
-296 ATEEAVLDKT
+296 ASEENALDT
-306 REELAG
+306 ANDELEI
-312 DAETTLPSN
+312 DAESTPTSD
-321 APKTEIPNG
+321 APETEISNTEAAG
-330 ELGDTIAQIESTTIA
+330 TIAPNESTLNA
-345 DVQQDLPEAAKLS
+345 DVQKGLSEVAKLQ

-363 ASKDDAGQSE
+363 ALEDDDGQSE
-373 AAMAASSAEPYPAF
+373 SEIAASSTEPYPAF
-387 RILDAPVA
+387 RILDIPVA

-413 ADSDLVVSF
+413 AEGDLVVSF

-437 FPVVEGPRG
+437 FPLVEGTRG

-480 KYWAMP
+480 KHWAMP
-486 GSVTTEAST
+486 GSVATEAST

>member
-1 MQTEDGLLKVFSVGL
+1 VKVFSAGL
-16 VLSTVFTAATL
+16 ALSTALTVATL
-27 ALATP
+27 TLTAP
-32 LTWAQYGLFGAYD
+32 MTWAQDGLFGAYD

-103 LEQLAIADERQAYM
+103 LEQLAMADERQAYL
-117 SRIETTTI
+117 SRIESTTI

-140 WHQYALLH
+140 WHQYALLQN
-148 DIDEEE
+148 IDEEE
-154 ETTARMTKAWNFYRR
+154 ETTARMGKAWNFYRR

-199 ASHRGI
+199 AGHRGI
-205 GAAMPGKMN
+205 GAAMPGKMD

-220 AAGKAFFKRGL
+220 AAGKATFKRGL

-282 ANGKNLAESEETPS
+282 ANGENLAESEASASEESALDTANDEPEINAESTPTS
-296 ATEEAVLDKT
+296 
-306 REELAG
+306 
-312 DAETTLPSN
+312 DAPE
-321 APKTEIPNG
+321 TEISNTEPAG
-330 ELGDTIAQIESTTIA
+330 TIAPNESTLIA
-345 DVQQDLPEAAKLS
+345 DVQQDLSEAAKLQG
-358 DPVVE
+358 PVVE
-363 ASKDDAGQSE
+363 ALEDDGGQSE
-373 AAMAASSAEPYPAF
+373 SEMAASSTEPYPAF
-387 RILDAPVA
+387 RILDIPVA

-413 ADSDLVVSF
+413 AEGDLVVSF

-437 FPVVEGPRG
+437 FPVVEGTRG

-457 RFRPVFEDGKPVES
+457 RFRPVFEDGKPVQS

-480 KYWAMP
+480 KHWAMP
-486 GSVTTEAST
+486 GAVTTEAST